1 MLAKDYDRILGKQQK
16 IQKRT
21 KVKLRTLWMETNKK
35 KKKSMKKKFGP
46 KKIDWSTERKKNM
59 KNTKKV

>member
-35 KKKSMKKKFGP
+35 KK
-46 KKIDWSTERKKNM
+46 NQ
-59 KNTKKV
+59 